1 MSRGIRRILTCKEY
15 AVIGSQRKI
24 LRRFWKKR
32 ETINLLYC
40 GDPPNDVALAAAR
53 YAEKKG
59 IPFVVDVNDLLPVAM
74 RMVLDIPVVSS
85 VLFYPLQRDAEKV
98 YGLTSGVI
106 GTSDEYRDRP
116 FLHQKREIPRET
128 VYVGNDLADFDDGAE
143 EYMAQVNK
151 AEDEFWVTYAGT
163 IGTSYDIRT
172 MVLAAGELEKRGRSD
187 IRFKILGGADL

>member
-1 MSRGIRRILTCKEY
+1 M
-15 AVIGSQRKI
+15 
-24 LRRFWKKR
+24 
-32 ETINLLYC
+32 
-40 GDPPNDVALAAAR
+40 ALAAAR

-59 IPFVVDVNDLLPVAM
+59 IPFVVDVNDLWPVAM

-85 VLFYPLQRDAEKV
+85 VLFYPLQRDAGESV
-98 YGLTSGVI
+98 LGLTSGVI

-163 IGTSYDIRT
+163 IGTSYDVRRWCLQRENWKNAEDPISVSRS
-172 MVLAAGELEKRGRSD
+172 LAEGPLKAELEELANMKQIYSVEFVGYAPYGKMAAYLKKSDRSLS
-187 IRFKILGGADL
+187 IHL